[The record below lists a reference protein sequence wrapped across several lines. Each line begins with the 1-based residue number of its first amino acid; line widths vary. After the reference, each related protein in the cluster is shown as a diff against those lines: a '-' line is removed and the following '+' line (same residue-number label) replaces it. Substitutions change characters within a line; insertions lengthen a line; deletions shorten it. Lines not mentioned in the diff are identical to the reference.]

1 MITVALDYRPALF
14 YGFGIGRYVKNLVP
28 AMLRADPE
36 LRLKLYGVF
45 LRNRAETLRSHQW
58 PKTERAT
65 FHGAPLPARLIPWLG
80 RFLPIGAETFT
91 GPFDLFH
98 DTDYA
103 LTPVRHAPRVVT
115 LYDTAYLREGEWVSR
130 EQSAHMARIVHKQVA
145 EGTRFITISEFARE
159 ELMEAFAIPEEKID
173 VTYLGVDE
181 VFLKAPERRDPEA
194 LTRLK
199 VRDPYVLHLGTLEPR
214 KNLVRLVKAFAH
226 LLEVAP
232 EFQLVLAGRPGWGS
246 ERILEVVKA
255 LGIEES
261 VRILGRVSEADAV
274 QLVVNTSVMA
284 YPSLYE
290 GFGLPALEGMAC
302 GVPVLTSD
310 SHALRE
316 ICRDGALLVDPT
328 DDQAMA
334 EGLRHL
340 ALDRGAAFE
349 IADRGARLARKF
361 TWDLCAQ
368 RTLTAYR
375 KTLEERE

>member
-1 MITVALDYRPALF
+1 
-14 YGFGIGRYVKNLVP
+14 
-28 AMLRADPE
+28 
-36 LRLKLYGVF
+36 
-45 LRNRAETLRSHQW
+45 
-58 PKTERAT
+58 
-65 FHGAPLPARLIPWLG
+65 
-80 RFLPIGAETFT
+80 
-91 GPFDLFH
+91 
-98 DTDYA
+98 
-103 LTPVRHAPRVVT
+103 
-115 LYDTAYLREGEWVSR
+115 
-130 EQSAHMARIVHKQVA
+130 
-145 EGTRFITISEFARE
+145 
-159 ELMEAFAIPEEKID
+159 
-173 VTYLGVDE
+173 
-181 VFLKAPERRDPEA
+181 
-194 LTRLK
+194 
-199 VRDPYVLHLGTLEPR
+199 
-214 KNLVRLVKAFAH
+214 
-226 LLEVAP
+226 LEVAP

-246 ERILEVVKA
+246 ERILEVVRA
-255 LGIEES
+255 LQIEES

-302 GVPVLTSD
+302 GVPVLASD

-361 TWDLCAQ
+361 TWDQCAE

-375 KTLEERE
+375 KTLEERK